1 MIYLS
6 TLLLAMFITIALVPI
21 FKSLAVR
28 VNAMDVPNKRK
39 VHSCPMPKCGGLAM
53 ALGMLVPISV
63 LAPAD
68 GFTNAVLVG
77 SGIIVVFGLIDDV
90 RDVDWRIKIAGQCCA
105 ALVVMV
111 YGGVKIK
118 CLGTLLPDSALLP
131 DWVALPFTLVAIVGV
146 TNAIN
151 LSDGL
156 DGLAGGVCL
165 LSFICIGYLGYCTYN
180 TAIALLSVAVIGAI
194 LGFLRFNTYPAVVF
208 MGDAGSQLLGFLIV
222 TISLSLTQGQ
232 GDVSL
237 NPLLPLILLGFPV
250 LDTLTVMFER
260 VAKGK
265 SPFAADKKHFHHKLI
280 RVGLYHTEAVLA
292 IYVLQ
297 AFLVTFAFVFRFNSE
312 WFLFIFYAAFSGV
325 ILLGFFVAD
334 KMDWRIK
341 RRDFI
346 DRIIKRRLRVLK
358 EKDILI
364 KVSFRI
370 VETGAP
376 LLLLFT
382 CFLPIRMP
390 VYFSV
395 FSLVLVALIF
405 VTLCVRKKI
414 IGTVLKTTLYLLTP
428 FVIYLSD
435 SNMVPWMSRGLLRC
449 YNLSFAFL
457 PFFVIL
463 TLKFTRR
470 KNGFKSTPMDF
481 LILFIALVVPN
492 LPDAQIQSYQ
502 MGMLAAKIIVLFF
515 SYEVLLGEIRTEF
528 NKLRWATVLAL
539 VVIGVRGI
547 L

>member
-39 VHSCPMPKCGGLAM
+39 VHSSPMPKCGGLAM
-53 ALGMLVPISV
+53 ALGMLVPISL

-131 DWVALPFTLVAIVGV
+131 DWFALPLTLVAIVGV

-165 LSFICIGYLGYCTYN
+165 LSFICIGYLGYCAHN

-222 TISLSLTQGQ
+222 TISLSLTQG
-232 GDVSL
+232 DASL
-237 NPLLPLILLGFPV
+237 TPLLPLILLGFPV

-265 SPFAADKKHFHHKLI
+265 SPFAADKKHFHHKLM
-280 RVGLYHTEAVLA
+280 RVGLYHTEAVLT

-297 AFLVTFAFVFRFNSE
+297 AFLVTFAFVFRFHSE
-312 WFLFIFYAAFSGV
+312 WFLFIFYAAFSGF

-334 KMDWRIK
+334 KMDWWIK

-449 YNLSFAFL
+449 YNISFAFL

-492 LPDAQIQSYQ
+492 LPDAEIQSYQ